1 MARSPIPHLRAAHPI
16 EIPLSLLF
24 VLLHRKSAHR
34 IALQSTPFPR
44 SMCELLC
51 VCSKLRGVG
60 RRRERAKRS
69 GGVNFSASSA
79 SSARAA
85 PPRPPRPLSI
95 PLTLYSA
102 RLAHEGHSELRMT
115 ANAATLGG
123 SADQAKAVKPVPL
136 EQFDSVFGSLI
147 GAST

>member
-1 MARSPIPHLRAAHPI
+1 M
-16 EIPLSLLF
+16 
-24 VLLHRKSAHR
+24 
-34 IALQSTPFPR
+34 
-44 SMCELLC
+44 
-51 VCSKLRGVG
+51 
-60 RRRERAKRS
+60 
-69 GGVNFSASSA
+69 NFSASSA

-85 PPRPPRPLSI
+85 PPRPPRRRSA

-102 RLAHEGHSELRMT
+102 RLALPGHSELKMT

-147 GAST
+147 GAFTRLQAGLGPPPALVQNVAGNEWVVLLVRLT